1 METNFENK
9 ETQGNVED
17 IGTCMKDVFGK
28 LIDLLKKLLR
38 MRLEI
43 RKDGQVRKNVPLVAC
58 CVFAM
63 ISLKLT
69 VAAAIIGLLCGYTA
83 NVKCE

>member
-17 IGTCMKDVFGK
+17 IATCVKDVFGK
-28 LIDLLKKLLR
+28 LIDLLRKLLR

-43 RKDGQVRKNVPLVAC
+43 RKDGQVRKNIPLVAC

-69 VAAAIIGLLCGYTA
+69 VAAVIIGLLCGYTA